1 LDNSADNQNPLEAI
15 REEDEK
21 IFITPT
27 KLINLNRNTQEYS
40 TAEQTKHS
48 NKLNELQKSIVQ
60 HNVSN
65 KNYSR
70 IINTSFHNKK
80 NHQQITGINNFLN
93 TSVKN
98 GKNNIIDYKNTNSLT
113 TSSKENGQKFSN
125 LLNSNDNKNN
135 AKILDS
141 NQLSNDNNKIKAL
154 TYNLNINSNYQSN
167 PNVENSK
174 KLEQEDFDEE
184 IDVEKTAKIKY
195 KYISSLFR
203 ASKNFSLNKDKKQT
217 YFWFATYDKLMRN
230 KNIKKILNY
239 YEKER
244 YNDKSTII
252 DVNNTFDS
260 KILSNA
266 NTVKKLVILF

>member
-1 LDNSADNQNPLEAI
+1 MDNSADNQNPLEAI